1 MDAMSRYRRA
11 AKTPIVL
18 VLALAMVGIPMVSAK
33 TRVPSSR
40 DEIRLSF
47 APLVKRVAPAVV
59 NIYTKRVVRSRP
71 ISPLFNDPL
80 FRKFFGERFSFGQPR
95 ARVQNTLGSGVLVR
109 PGGLVVTNHH
119 VIEHADE
126 ITVVLAD
133 RREFDATIIST
144 DERTDLAVLRIDPG
158 GDPLPSLDMRDSDEL
173 EVGDLV
179 LAIGNPFG
187 VGQTVTSGIVSAL
200 ARTAKGVSDFSFFIQ
215 TDAAINPGNSGGA
228 LISMDGR
235 LVGVNTAI
243 YSRTGGSVGIGF
255 AIPSNMVAT
264 VVEAAERG
272 GKVVRPWIGATFQDM
287 SSGLAESFEL
297 RHPTGVIVTE
307 IYSGGPAD
315 RAGLR
320 TGDVVLAVGR
330 KVIDDRRALLFRIA
344 TLRLGTSVQLRVLRD
359 KKERS
364 LSLALVKAP
373 EAAPRNSRVLTG
385 LHPFSGAEVSNL
397 SPALAEELSVDPMQR
412 GVIVVRMKRGSQAH
426 RLGVQPHDI
435 ILSVN
440 DHKIHRI
447 KELERALARAATP
460 ASAKWKITLK
470 RGGRTLT
477 TLIEG

>member
-1 MDAMSRYRRA
+1 MDAMYHCRRGTTTLVA
-11 AKTPIVL
+11 L
-18 VLALAMVGIPMVSAK
+18 VLAVVIVGMPMVSAK
-33 TRVPSSR
+33 TRVPNSR
-40 DEIRLSF
+40 DEIQLSF

-80 FRKFFGERFSFGQPR
+80 FRRFFGDQFSFGRPR

-109 PGGLVVTNHH
+109 PDGLVVTNHH
-119 VIEHADE
+119 VIERADE

-158 GDPLPSLDMRDSDEL
+158 GEPLPSLEMRDSDEL

-200 ARTAKGVSDFSFFIQ
+200 ARTAVGVSDFSFFIQ

-264 VVEAAERG
+264 VVEAAENG
-272 GKVVRPWIGATFQDM
+272 AQVVRPWVGATFQDM
-287 SSGLAESFEL
+287 SSDLAESFGL
-297 RHPTGVIVTE
+297 RRPTGVIVTE
-307 IYSGGPAD
+307 VYPSGPAD

-320 TGDVVLAVGR
+320 AGDVVLAVGR
-330 KVIDDRRALLFRIA
+330 REVADRTAFLFRVA
-344 TLRLGTSVQLRVLRD
+344 TLRLGTSARLRVLRD

-364 LSLALVKAP
+364 LNLALVKAP
-373 EAAPRNSRVLTG
+373 EDPPRNTRVLTG
-385 LHPFSGAEVSNL
+385 RHPFSGAEVSNL

-426 RLGVQPHDI
+426 RLGIQPRDI
-435 ILSVN
+435 ILSIN
-440 DHKIHRI
+440 DHEINRI
-447 KELERALARAATP
+447 QDLERAIARAGDR
-460 ASAKWKITLK
+460 WRITFK

-477 TLIEG
+477 SIITG

>member
-1 MDAMSRYRRA
+1 METMSDCRHGLV
-11 AKTPIVL
+11 TIF
-18 VLALAMVGIPMVSAK
+18 VLALAVAIVGIPPVSAE
-33 TRVPSSR
+33 TRVPNSR
-40 DEIRLSF
+40 DEIQLSF

-71 ISPLFNDPL
+71 ISPLFKDPL
-80 FRKFFGERFSFGQPR
+80 FRKFLGERFSFGRPR
-95 ARVQNTLGSGVLVR
+95 SRVQNTLGSGVLVR

-119 VIEHADE
+119 VIEKADE

-144 DERTDLAVLRIDPG
+144 DERIDLAILRINPG
-158 GDPLPSLDMRDSDEL
+158 NEVLPTLEMRDSDEL

-200 ARTAKGVSDFSFFIQ
+200 ARTAEGISDFSFFIQ

-243 YSRTGGSVGIGF
+243 YSRSGGSVGIGF

-272 GKVVRPWIGATFQDM
+272 GKVIRPWVGATFQDM
-287 SSGLAESFEL
+287 SSDLAESFGL
-297 RHPTGVIVTE
+297 RRPTGVIVTE

-320 TGDVVLAVGR
+320 AGDVVLAVGR
-330 KVIDDRRALLFRIA
+330 REIADRTAFLFRIA
-344 TLRLGTSVQLRVLRD
+344 TLRLGISARLRVLRD

-364 LSLALVKAP
+364 LVLPLVEAP
-373 EAAPRNSRVLTG
+373 EDPPRNTRVLTG
-385 LHPFSGAEVSNL
+385 RHPFSGAEVSNL

-412 GVIVVRMKRGSQAH
+412 GVIVVRLKRGGQAH
-426 RLGVQPHDI
+426 RLGVKPHDI
-435 ILSVN
+435 ILAIN
-440 DHKIHRI
+440 DQKIHRI
-447 KELERALARAATP
+447 EGLERALARAADE
-460 ASAKWKITLK
+460 WRIILK
-470 RGGRTLT
+470 RDGRTLT